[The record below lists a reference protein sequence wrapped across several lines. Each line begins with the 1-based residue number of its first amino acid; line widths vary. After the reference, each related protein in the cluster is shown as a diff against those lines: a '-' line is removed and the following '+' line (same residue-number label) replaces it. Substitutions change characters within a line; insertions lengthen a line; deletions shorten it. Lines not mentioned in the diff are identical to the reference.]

1 MFNLM
6 ILGYLILMLYA
17 YILVNRINK
26 TERKLLIAKEVIDEQ
41 NEKIKKSNRRLSRQ
55 KSIYKQCKS
64 NRNLLRKANTR
75 QRRCTSNSI

>member
-41 NEKIKKSNRRLSRQ
+41 NEKIKLLENELDEIEIEELYAYQKEKGGFIRL
-55 KSIYKQCKS
+55 
-64 NRNLLRKANTR
+64 
-75 QRRCTSNSI
+75 